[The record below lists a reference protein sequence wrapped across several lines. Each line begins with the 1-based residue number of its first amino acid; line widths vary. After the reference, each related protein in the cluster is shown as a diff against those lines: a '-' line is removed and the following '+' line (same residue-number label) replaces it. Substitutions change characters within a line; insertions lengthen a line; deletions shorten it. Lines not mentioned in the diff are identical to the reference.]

1 MISGIAIALMLLL
14 FAGLVFWAWS
24 GRRQHDFSE
33 AAALALEDES
43 APARQGD
50 RP

>member
-14 FAGLVFWAWS
+14 FAGLVLWAWS
-24 GRRQHDFSE
+24 GRRERDFKE
-33 AAALALEDES
+33 AAALALEERA
-43 APARQGD
+43 APARQGV

>member
-14 FAGLVFWAWS
+14 FAGLVAWAWS
-24 GRRQHDFSE
+24 ARRLHDFSE
-33 AAALALEDES
+33 AAALALEHES
-43 APARQGD
+43 GSARQED